1 MHNAPLSFLI
11 YLLYFKNSKLLNR
24 CELDP
29 CVYDALDSESALE
42 LNTEV
47 VTLNPGTPYNYT
59 IIFNIK
65 NLWIFWNVGMR
76 HSMRHRHILE
86 DSSQRKKKKSRI
98 IPRRNWWVPKL
109 KANWA
114 SESFCFKTHNLSP
127 IDKAMWK
134 KVPRIFINI
143 LCFLPRMNKKRKK
156 CKRTV
161 CMKQGWCEWG

>member
-65 NLWIFWNVGMR
+65 NL
-76 HSMRHRHILE
+76 
-86 DSSQRKKKKSRI
+86 
-98 IPRRNWWVPKL
+98 
-109 KANWA
+109 
-114 SESFCFKTHNLSP
+114 
-127 IDKAMWK
+127 
-134 KVPRIFINI
+134 
-143 LCFLPRMNKKRKK
+143 
-156 CKRTV
+156 
-161 CMKQGWCEWG
+161 